1 MSSNNI
7 NHTTTGGNL
16 KTIKTKLKNVFN
28 DHLEKKLK
36 YNSSDID
43 SILKYIKKKLKN
55 DKLDINE
62 PKLNKKD
69 FKEILDIL
77 FEKMSK
83 KQINKLLININKLI
97 ENKYNRGG
105 VGENE
110 SSSSVSNDF
119 AKIAKHMLKY
129 YIQIGLIISNDRNV
143 IEKINEIKKKTE

>member
-1 MSSNNI
+1 MLSNNI
-7 NHTTTGGNL
+7 NHTTIGGNL
-16 KTIKTKLKNVFN
+16 KTIKTKLKKVFN
-28 DHLEKKLK
+28 NHLEKKLK